1 MRPVALVGFSH
12 SELRPE
18 SPLDEVELT
27 QQVCSSLRDKLGLK
41 QQDIDLVV
49 SGSCDFLSGRPFVF
63 ISALDGLGAVPPID
77 ESHVEMD
84 GAFALYEAW
93 VRLQSG
99 EIDCALVYAFGRS
112 SQANL
117 NRLLGLQSDPHWGA
131 PLGLD
136 EQAIAG
142 LQASAAGLLGA
153 GLERL
158 PEADGAAAVLLAA
171 GDRARQLCPRPAWIR
186 AIDHRIDRSEL
197 GQRNLGQL
205 PALERSAEAVSLSS
219 HQVEY
224 AELHAVFT
232 HQQQMLKTTL
242 GLGDELPTNQGK
254 TSAFDAFMVS
264 GLMHLGEAAEA
275 VMQGRVKRSLGHAS
289 AGPALQQ
296 NLLCV
301 FGDSP

>member
-12 SELRPE
+12 SELRPK

-27 QQVCSSLRDKLGLK
+27 QAVCSSLRQNLGLK
-41 QQDIDLVV
+41 QTDIDLVV
-49 SGSCDFLSGRPFVF
+49 SGSCDFLSGRPFAF
-63 ISALDGLGAVPPID
+63 ISALDGLGAAPPID

-99 EIDCALVYAFGRS
+99 QYDTALVYSFGRS

-136 EQAIAG
+136 ERTIAG
-142 LQASAAGLLGA
+142 LQASAAGLLGT

-171 GDRARQLCPRPAWIR
+171 GDRALELCERPAWIR
-186 AIDHRIDRSEL
+186 AIDHRIDASEL
-197 GQRNLGQL
+197 GQRDLGELAALKRCSEALSL
-205 PALERSAEAVSLSS
+205 PS
-219 HQVEY
+219 HGIEY
-224 AELHAVFT
+224 AQLHAAFRY
-232 HQQQMLKTTL
+232 QRDLIKTTL
-242 GLGDELPTNQGK
+242 GLADELPINGGE
-254 TSAFDAFMVS
+254 TSAFDAYMVS
-264 GLMHLGEAAEA
+264 GLMHLGEAAKA
-275 VMQGRVKRSLGHAS
+275 VMEGRVKRSLGHAS